1 MAPAGKTGQ
10 MSAPSS
16 RLFRQGV
23 VRATLVG
30 NAYRPRHRNRVLTI
44 PSFFAGWLTT
54 EAAPLVTT
62 AWVLT
67 TLRELRR
74 KGGGLSGADKVGLA
88 LSAASVVG
96 MAGLVREGLRS
107 GEQLDAA
114 LAPEVP
120 ADELAEAPQAMRA
133 GAVLPVLMGNRR
145 RSITR
150 NLTYATPDGHRLRLD
165 VYEPLGG
172 ARPGERRPAV
182 LQIHGGGW
190 VIGSKDQQG
199 IPLLNHLASC
209 GWVGFNIDYRLSP
222 KVQYPD
228 HLIDCKRALAWIRE
242 HADEYSVDPDF
253 VVVTGGSAGGHLC
266 ALVALTQNDERFQPG
281 FEDADTSVQAAV
293 PFYGVY
299 DMLDRNGDHNEVF
312 GQFVE
317 RMVMGVSPAQEEE
330 LWRNYSP
337 VDHVGPDAPP
347 MFVIHGDRDV
357 LVPVAGARAFVEEL
371 RAVSD
376 APVLYAEL
384 VGGQHAFE
392 VFPSARAVRAVESVE
407 RFLHHE
413 HEKYL
418 AARQA
423 QGIPVP
429 VAGA

>member
-1 MAPAGKTGQ
+1 
-10 MSAPSS
+10 MSALSS

-44 PSFFAGWLTT
+44 PSFFAAWLTT

-62 AWVLT
+62 AWGLT

-74 KGGGLSGADKVGLA
+74 KDGGLSVADKVGLA

-165 VYEPLGG
+165 VYEPLHG
-172 ARPGERRPAV
+172 ARTGERRPAV